1 MNELISCIVSSFNSE
16 KYIAEAI
23 SSILDQTYKHTEIIV
38 ADGGSTDNTKEVI
51 QRFNSNIKFITQKI
65 LSPAETRNLGFQ
77 SSKGNYVAFLD
88 ADDLWHPE
96 KLTRQMI
103 RFTENPETDL
113 CITYAEMFW
122 SEDLKNEKIIF
133 RNHPRTKS
141 IPGYATTTLLAK
153 KKVFEIAGKFNKDL
167 WFTDATE
174 WFIRVKGLG
183 LKIHMIEEPLTY
195 HRVHQSNLT
204 KRKSEESREEFLALV
219 KSVLDRKK
227 TSNVK

>member
-1 MNELISCIVSSFNSE
+1 MKELISCIVTSFNSE

-23 SSILDQTYKHTEIIV
+23 RSILNQTYKHIEIII
-38 ADGGSTDNTKEVI
+38 ADGGSTDKTKDVV
-51 QRFNSNIKFITQKI
+51 QQLNSGIKFITQKG
-65 LSPAETRNLGFQ
+65 LSPAETRNLGFN
-77 SSKGNYVAFLD
+77 SSSGKYIAFLD

-96 KLTRQMI
+96 KLTRQMNC
-103 RFTENPETDL
+103 FAENPEIDL

-122 SEDLKNEKIIF
+122 SEDLNNEKF
-133 RNHPRTKS
+133 FFKDHPRTKS

-153 KKVFEIAGKFNKDL
+153 KNVFEITGKFNKDL

-174 WFIRVKGLG
+174 WFIRAKGLG
-183 LKIHMIEEPLTY
+183 LKIHIIEEPLTY
-195 HRVHQSNLT
+195 HRMHQSNLT

-227 TSNVK
+227 TG

>member
-23 SSILDQTYKHTEIIV
+23 NSILDQTYKHIEIIA

-51 QRFNSNIKFITQKI
+51 QELNSNIKFITQKT

-77 SSKGNYVAFLD
+77 SSKGDYVAFLD

-96 KLTRQMI
+96 KLERQLNC
-103 RFTENPETDL
+103 FTKNPGIDL

-122 SEDLKNEKIIF
+122 SVDLKNEKTF
-133 RNHPRTKS
+133 FKNHPRTKS

-167 WFTDATE
+167 WFTDAAE
-174 WFIRVKGLG
+174 WFIRAEGLG
-183 LKIHMIEEPLTY
+183 LKMHMIEEPLTF
-195 HRVHQSNLT
+195 HRMHQSNLT
-204 KRKSEESREEFLALV
+204 KRKSEESREEFLSLV
-219 KSVLDRKK
+219 KSVLDQKK
-227 TSNVK
+227 TDIK